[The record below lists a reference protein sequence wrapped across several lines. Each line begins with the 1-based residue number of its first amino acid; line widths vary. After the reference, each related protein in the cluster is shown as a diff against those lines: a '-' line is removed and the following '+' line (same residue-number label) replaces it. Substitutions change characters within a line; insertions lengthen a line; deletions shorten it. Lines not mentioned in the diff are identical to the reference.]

1 MYLNSS
7 NIQEEKTE
15 EITTVKKTCITDTNR
30 EVMTSQKTKFAK
42 LWDSSRKDKMKNV
55 HLLKISLLVQIV
67 GIYAPLCDKDLC
79 RVIRT

>member
-7 NIQEEKTE
+7 NIHEEKTE

-67 GIYAPLCDKDLC
+67 GIYATLCDKDLC

>member
-7 NIQEEKTE
+7 NIHEEKTE

-42 LWDSSRKDKMKNV
+42 LWDSSRKDKMKN
-55 HLLKISLLVQIV
+55 
-67 GIYAPLCDKDLC
+67 PLAKNQPVSANCGD
-79 RVIRT
+79 IRTVMRQGFV